1 MSKNIIMAIAT
12 IVVIAGLILL
22 IVGIKYDVP
31 NRKFSFR
38 TLEEYVGGDAYN
50 AMIEASIRGGEIAAA
65 KTSKTIYICSGTI
78 TMAIAIGLLIVATGT
93 NKKKENIEE

>member
-1 MSKNIIMAIAT
+1 MAIAT

-65 KTSKTIYICSGTI
+65 KTRKTIYISRATI
-78 TMAIAIGLLIVATGT
+78 TMAIGLLIVATGT

>member
-1 MSKNIIMAIAT
+1 MSKNIIMMIAT
-12 IVVIAGLILL
+12 IVIIAGLILL

-31 NRKFSFR
+31 NRKFTFR

-65 KTSKTIYICSGTI
+65 KTIYICSGTI
-78 TMAIAIGLLIVATGT
+78 TMAIGLLISAIGT
-93 NKKKENIEE
+93 TQKKEKIEE

>member
-1 MSKNIIMAIAT
+1 MSKKVIMTIAT
-12 IVVIAGLILL
+12 IVIIAGLILL

-65 KTSKTIYICSGTI
+65 KTSETIYICSGTI
-78 TMAIAIGLLIVATGT
+78 TMAIGLLIVATGT

>member
-1 MSKNIIMAIAT
+1 MAIAT

-78 TMAIAIGLLIVATGT
+78 TMAMRAINSSNRNKQKERKYRGIKILL
-93 NKKKENIEE
+93 KF

>member
-1 MSKNIIMAIAT
+1 MNKSIKTIIAI
-12 IVVIAGLILL
+12 IVVIAGLALL
-22 IVGIKYDVP
+22 IAGIKYEIP

-50 AMIEASIRGGEIAAA
+50 AMIEASIRGGEIASA

-78 TMAIAIGLLIVATGT
+78 TMAIGFLISATGT
-93 NKKKENIEE
+93 AKKNENTEI

>member
-65 KTSKTIYICSGTI
+65 KTSKTIYICCGII
-78 TMAIAIGLLIVATGT
+78 TMAIGLLISAIGT
-93 NKKKENIEE
+93 TQKKEKIEE

>member
-1 MSKNIIMAIAT
+1 MSKNIITMIAI
-12 IVVIAGLILL
+12 IVIIAGLILL

-65 KTSKTIYICSGTI
+65 KTSKTIYICSGII
-78 TMAIAIGLLIVATGT
+78 TMAIGLLISAIGT
-93 NKKKENIEE
+93 AQKKEKIEE

>member
-1 MSKNIIMAIAT
+1 MSKKVIMTIAT
-12 IVVIAGLILL
+12 IVIIAGLILL

-78 TMAIAIGLLIVATGT
+78 TMAIGLLISAIGT
-93 NKKKENIEE
+93 AQKKEKIEE

>member
-31 NRKFSFR
+31 NRKFSLR
-38 TLEEYVGGDAYN
+38 TLQQLNLVKQYSYVV
-50 AMIEASIRGGEIAAA
+50 EQ
-65 KTSKTIYICSGTI
+65 
-78 TMAIAIGLLIVATGT
+78 LQWQ
-93 NKKKENIEE
+93 